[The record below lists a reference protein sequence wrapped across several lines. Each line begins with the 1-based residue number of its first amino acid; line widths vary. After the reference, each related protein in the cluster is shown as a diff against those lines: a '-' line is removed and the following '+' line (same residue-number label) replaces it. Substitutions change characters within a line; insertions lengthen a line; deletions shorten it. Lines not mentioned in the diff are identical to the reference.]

1 VDISM
6 GAGPPD
12 DDAVGAALQG
22 LMARFSVEITPRE
35 APSLPPLADVL
46 AAGTAV
52 YLTFLPHTPWAETV
66 AVARSVRDAGMRPVP
81 HLAARAVP
89 DAAAL
94 RRMLADL
101 TAVGVQD
108 LLVLAGSLA
117 TPVGEFH
124 EAAQILD
131 SGLLEDAGIARV
143 GIVGHPEGHPDIDG
157 DELFRALVTKCRI
170 ARERGLDLH
179 LLTQFA
185 FAPEPIIEW
194 ERRMRAR
201 GVEVPVHVGLPG
213 LTSPTRLLRF
223 GLRCGVG
230 ASLKVLRQQAGG
242 VLKLAT
248 APVHHPDATL
258 VGIAAA
264 VAAEPASLLRGIH
277 FFPFGALAPTAAWAN
292 DIRDGH
298 FEVDDRDRLRV
309 TA

>member
-1 VDISM
+1 MEQVQPADDM
-6 GAGPPD
+6 GN
-12 DDAVGAALQG
+12 VLRE

-35 APSLPPLADVL
+35 APTLPPLQNVL
-46 AAGTAV
+46 ASGTAV

-66 AVARSVRDAGMRPVP
+66 AVARSVREAGMRPVP

-89 DAAAL
+89 DRAAL
-94 RRMLADL
+94 RGMLADL
-101 TAVGVQD
+101 AAAGVED

-124 EAAQILD
+124 ETAQLLD
-131 SGLLEDAGIARV
+131 TGLLEEAGITRV
-143 GIVGHPEGHPDIDG
+143 GIVGHPEGHPDVAD
-157 DELFRALVTKCRI
+157 DELLRALTAKCRV

-179 LLTQFA
+179 LVTQFA
-185 FAPEPIIEW
+185 FAPEPIVAW
-194 ERRMRAR
+194 ERRIRAL
-201 GVEVPVHVGLPG
+201 GVDVPVHVGLPG

-230 ASLKVLRQQAGG
+230 ASLKVLRQQTGG

-248 APVHHPDATL
+248 SPVHHPDATL
-258 VGIAAA
+258 VGLAAA
-264 VAAEPASLLRGIH
+264 VAADPASLLRGIH
-277 FFPFGALAPTAAWAN
+277 FFPFGALASTAAWAT
-292 DIRDGH
+292 DIRDGR